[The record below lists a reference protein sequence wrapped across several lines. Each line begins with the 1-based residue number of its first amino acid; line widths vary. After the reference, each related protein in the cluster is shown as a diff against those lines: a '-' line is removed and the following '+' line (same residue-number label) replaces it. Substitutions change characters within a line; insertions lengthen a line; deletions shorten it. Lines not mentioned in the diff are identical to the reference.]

1 VTTQADVIGILLRR
15 VGSVM
20 TEVGLDGDT
29 EGGANRSLDSAMVR
43 AYTEMGRTPAAIDEV
58 SDDELGALSV
68 PVVLELVDRSE
79 VHLLAEMATQARRLV
94 DITVGD
100 RSEKLSQL
108 ADGLERDAAQRR
120 ADIAVRYGSPAN
132 NVGLSFTAGRVT
144 HSFAPEETTAS

>member
-68 PVVLELVDRSE
+68 PVLAIESVASE
-79 VHLLAEMATQARRLV
+79 RTAEHFGGSAMLMTSARYLIHIFVRRPDASVAEVAETVSRIEQSATPKTTTRKR
-94 DITVGD
+94 
-100 RSEKLSQL
+100 
-108 ADGLERDAAQRR
+108 
-120 ADIAVRYGSPAN
+120 
-132 NVGLSFTAGRVT
+132 TAK
-144 HSFAPEETTAS
+144 S